1 MFYRKS
7 KETSMLKIAICEDDP
22 KASELCRS
30 HIERFEHENGL
41 PLSQEN
47 GNFGF
52 WGLKNRRGNGKI
64 LPIDSNRQK
73 GNRGKQKTLTVC

>member
-1 MFYRKS
+1 
-7 KETSMLKIAICEDDP
+7 MLKIAICEDDP

-41 PLSQEN
+41 PLSQED

-52 WGLKNRRGNGKI
+52 WGLKNHRGNGKI